1 MYNMRS
7 IFSPRGGS
15 SGVLPRRADSW
26 ARVGVVGC
34 VVVLMTAIRKSGG
47 GGADFF
53 TAVEG
58 L

>member
-1 MYNMRS
+1 MLS
-7 IFSPRGGS
+7 
-15 SGVLPRRADSW
+15 RRADSW
-26 ARVGVVGC
+26 ARVGAVGC

-47 GGADFF
+47 GGADFL